1 MGPADVAKAWRA
13 NYESAAEHVDY
24 VREHFDAEVS
34 EGLMLKLDEDAFW
47 GKYGDEAALS
57 AIAVLVD
64 EGPPEKKRVI
74 HDASHE
80 VMLNHRI
87 KCLDKVRS
95 PGAREKRY
103 LLRFLKDHR
112 CAALSVTGDISKAHR
127 RFRHS
132 PDEWG
137 YLGCKA
143 SDIRV
148 RELCG
153 DVRGGIGRILV
164 EPYLRR
170 GDTIDASR
178 HRQAFPGAPSLR
190 GRP

>member
-1 MGPADVAKAWRA
+1 MGPADVAKAWKA
-13 NYESAAEHVDY
+13 NYESAAEHIDY

-47 GKYGDEAALS
+47 RRYGDEAALS

-64 EGPPEKKRVI
+64 EGPPQKKRVI

-112 CAALSVTGDISKAHR
+112 CAALSLAGNISKAHR

-143 SDIRV
+143 SDADACV
-148 RELCG
+148 CQLCRN
-153 DVRGGIGRILV
+153 VRGGIGRVLV

-170 GDTIDASR
+170 RDTIDASR
-178 HRQAFPGAPSLR
+178 HRQAPSRAPSLR
-190 GRP
+190 